1 MQYLNAIFG
10 YYDKA
15 ISPFSPAAQAFVSF
29 LFLLFL
35 VWQIW
40 QIFKSGH
47 WIFIAALIILFPVT
61 WPAAMHIANLII
73 LVIKFLLIR
82 VQIAL

>member
-1 MQYLNAIFG
+1 MRYLDTIFG
-10 YYDKA
+10 YYDTV
-15 ISPFSPAAQAFVSF
+15 ISPLSPAAQALISF
-29 LFLLFL
+29 LLLLFL
-35 VWQIW
+35 IWQIW

-61 WPAAMHIANLII
+61 WPAAIHIANLII

-82 VQIAL
+82 IQIAF